1 MTPRIK
7 HGDSGSPDRPK
18 KSHKVNLLCKIWKV
32 ADLKNTLNEVA
43 EVCGTE
49 SLLTVKL

>member
-7 HGDSGSPDRPK
+7 RGDSDNPDRPK
-18 KSHKVNLLCKIWKV
+18 KSHKVNPLCKIWKV
-32 ADLKNTLNEVA
+32 ADLKNTPNEVA